1 MDAFLQA
8 LFNKLMEE
16 DKKFYELVSTG
27 YEVVPHLAMTTDL
40 SLTVCSSLEKM
51 ADIWYEN
58 N

>member
-1 MDAFLQA
+1 MDASLQT

-27 YEVVPHLAMTTDL
+27 YEVAPHLAMTTDL
-40 SLTVCSSLEKM
+40 SLTVCNSLEKM

>member
-1 MDAFLQA
+1 MDTSLQT

-16 DKKFYELVSTG
+16 DKEFHELVTTG
-27 YEVVPHLAMTTDL
+27 YEVTPHLAMSTDL
-40 SLTVCSSLEKM
+40 SLTVCNYLEKM